1 MIQPPCAE
9 GAVNLQ
15 SIISQSTSSTKMI
28 VKSTLATHP
37 HHRCKYLITMLYSA
51 HQVYTESRLNNSLL
65 QSTPFASCYSETT

>member
-28 VKSTLATHP
+28 VKSTLATHRVRKVP
-37 HHRCKYLITMLYSA
+37 PATIGANISSQCYIRRTKSI
-51 HQVYTESRLNNSLL
+51 LN
-65 QSTPFASCYSETT
+65 PG